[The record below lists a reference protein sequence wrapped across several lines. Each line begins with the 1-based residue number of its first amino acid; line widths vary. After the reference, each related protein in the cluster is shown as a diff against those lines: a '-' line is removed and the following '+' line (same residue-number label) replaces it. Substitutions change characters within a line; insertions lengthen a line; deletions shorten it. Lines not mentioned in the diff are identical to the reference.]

1 MKEKFVKSV
10 FILLIGGLFTKIL
23 GMVIKIVMSRLIGTE
38 GLGLYMMILPTFSL
52 FIGISQF
59 GLPIALSK
67 LVAEDNKNNV
77 KLFFSIIPIS
87 IIINII
93 LIIIIFLIAPF
104 LSNNLLHDKRCL
116 FPIIAIAFVIPFTS
130 ISGICR
136 SYFFGKEKMTPHV
149 VSNL

>member
-77 KLFFSIIPIS
+77 KLFFSIII
-87 IIINII
+87 
-93 LIIIIFLIAPF
+93 
-104 LSNNLLHDKRCL
+104 
-116 FPIIAIAFVIPFTS
+116 
-130 ISGICR
+130 
-136 SYFFGKEKMTPHV
+136 
-149 VSNL
+149 